1 MLIKRSTLL
10 FGVFAIFA
18 LSACESEKQEQVE
31 VNPTYDPETNTVRT
45 EFVFNVASSAEGQPT
60 KTTAEFVQYNK
71 PFLGMDLVH
80 ILAYDLPYSTADNG
94 AYYYKPWHEG
104 KSVAATKDYNLGSL
118 LPAGAVD
125 KDNASRTLELSLP
138 LGTNCVLLYGKA
150 LKSYSN
156 DLQGLTT
163 PSGDAAN
170 LATLTF
176 SLTPRLTSSAAFEA
190 GAFFFSRML
199 NYFLCAGK
207 VNEYSF
213 WKAPYGITDNSYGFW
228 WPTPSAEELPDF
240 PKNPDDGDTYDCG
253 LTTHTYYAGELSW
266 KQLGTM
272 YDYDNDES
280 EATLSGEVVKTKNGT
295 KMALSP
301 LGETLGNAYSSLVN
315 IRHDA
320 TTGTKELRAGSTAS
334 VLRTMD
340 DLYSIIDRAANAGPT
355 SWEEKAAEE
364 LAILIK
370 ARMEKFFVY
379 TSSGLAFLPSGTK
392 DATVDVEKLKEAI
405 ETSVSPT
412 DWEANKSIVQTHLN
426 KDYFLGEGFPLN
438 VGLPSGAAILTSTIT
453 PDEATATKVLRTP
466 DTFAYTTDI
475 PAYGMGDASFPITNY
490 RYPPELMYYGNSPIR
505 VSNATKVNFPSSI
518 SAWNTDSQWAGWET
532 NAKVKSDTRYVA
544 MITNI
549 NYGTAVMASTV
560 KYGSTVL
567 KDNNHNLHPTE
578 EDQVWTVTND
588 GLLVTGIVVGGQADQ
603 VGWDYIRRPSN
614 VGVDAP
620 AGITYDETTKKF
632 TGLTFEGNGFDK
644 MIYDKV
650 TVPYYIGSTAEP
662 IYTMVW
668 DNYDATKPADDQS
681 DVYVGVEVVNNTGMD
696 LWGEMNLIRKGGT
709 FYLLGKMD
717 ISTALA
723 AARASDPDAF
733 KDIASINPHYN
744 YPPFNPAT
752 GATINAP
759 RVFMQ
764 DFMTKA
770 NLILNEDALKHAY
783 VTLPDLRSSQVSL
796 GVSIDMEW
804 ESGLSFDVALGETD

>member
-45 EFVFNVASSAEGQPT
+45 EFVFNIASSAEGQKT

-71 PFLGMDLVH
+71 PFLGMDQVH
-80 ILAYDLPYSTADNG
+80 ILAYELPYSTEDHG

-104 KSVAATKDYNLGSL
+104 KAVAASKDYNLGSL

-125 KDNASRTLELSLP
+125 KDNASRTMELSLP
-138 LGTNCVLLYGKA
+138 LGTNAVVLYGKA
-150 LKSYSN
+150 LKSYSD
-156 DLQGLTT
+156 DLQGITT
-163 PSGDAAN
+163 PSGDPAN
-170 LATLTF
+170 LSTLTF
-176 SLTPRLTSSAAFEA
+176 SLTPRLNSEAEYEA

-207 VNEYSF
+207 VNEATF
-213 WKAPYGITDNSYGFW
+213 WKFPYGVEDNSYGFW

-253 LTTHTYYAGELSW
+253 MTTHTYYAGELSW

-272 YDYDNDES
+272 YDYDNDDS
-280 EATLSGEVVKTKNGT
+280 EATLSGEVVTTKNGT
-295 KMALSP
+295 KMSLSP
-301 LGETLGNAYSSLVN
+301 LGETLGNAYSKLIT
-315 IRHDA
+315 IRKEAGA
-320 TTGTKELRAGSTAS
+320 TELRAGSTAS
-334 VLRTMD
+334 VLRTME
-340 DLYSIIDRAANAGPT
+340 DLYSIIERASSAGPS
-355 SWEEKAAEE
+355 SWEEKAAED
-364 LAILIK
+364 LAIFIK
-370 ARMEKFFVY
+370 ARMERFFVA
-379 TSSGLAFLPSGTK
+379 TTSGLAFLPSGTK
-392 DATVDVEKLKEAI
+392 DATVDVEKLKEVI
-405 ETSVSPT
+405 ETCVAPS

-426 KDYFLGEGFPLN
+426 KDYFLGEGFPIN
-438 VGLPSGAAILTSTIT
+438 VGLPSGAAILTATIT
-453 PDEATATKVLRTP
+453 PDTKDGGKVIRVP
-466 DTFAYTTDI
+466 DTFSYTTDI
-475 PAYGMGDASFPITNY
+475 PAYGMGDATFPIANY

-505 VSNATKVNFPSSI
+505 VSNASKVTYPSSI
-518 SAWNTDSQWAGWET
+518 TAWNTESQWTGWET
-532 NAKVKSDTRYVA
+532 YAKVKSDTRNVA

-560 KYGSTVL
+560 KYGGTVL

-578 EDQVWTVTND
+578 EDQTWTVNKT
-588 GLLVTGIVVGGQADQ
+588 GLIVTGIIVGGQADK
-603 VGWDYIRRPSN
+603 VGWDYIRRPTN
-614 VGVDAP
+614 ITTEAP
-620 AGITYDETTKKF
+620 TGITYDETTKTF
-632 TGLTFEGNGFDK
+632 TGMTFVGNEFDK

-650 TVPYYIGSTAEP
+650 TTTYYVGGTTEP

-668 DNYDATKPADDQS
+668 DSYDATKPADDQS
-681 DVYVGVEVVNNTGMD
+681 DVYVGVELVNNTGMD

-717 ISTALA
+717 ISDALA
-723 AARASDPDAF
+723 AARASDPNAF
-733 KDIASINPHYN
+733 KDIAGINTHYN

-752 GATINAP
+752 GETINAP

-804 ESGLSFDVALGETD
+804 ESGLSFEVDLGNTD